1 MTNAIR
7 TFTRRNRVR
16 LATLATGALLALLG
30 IVIPT
35 VHPAS
40 AGSNPSGSTR
50 PRPVTI
56 DVIAKNTSFRMLP
69 DDGFIGTQ
77 NLFDK
82 KTGEQVGSDVFYCLE
97 VEPVTSAGAQT
108 LAECPGTATFTGK
121 GKISILGS
129 FLVPPN
135 PGESWTLA
143 VTGGTDRY
151 KYVRGQLKVIQISP
165 TEQEGI
171 WTLLFDGPVKF

>member
-35 VHPAS
+35 VRPAS
-40 AGSNPSGSTR
+40 AGSNPSGPTR
-50 PRPVTI
+50 PRPVTIVTI

-121 GKISILGS
+121 GEISILGS

-151 KYVRGQLKVIQISP
+151 KNVRGQLKVIQISP

-171 WTLLFDGPVKF
+171 WTLLL

>member
-40 AGSNPSGSTR
+40 AGSNPSGPTR
-50 PRPVTI
+50 PRPVTIVTI

-82 KTGEQVGSDVFYCLE
+82 TTGEQVGSDVFYCLE
-97 VEPVTSAGAQT
+97 VVPVTSAGAQT
-108 LAECPGTATFTGK
+108 LAECPGTAT
-121 GKISILGS
+121 
-129 FLVPPN
+129 
-135 PGESWTLA
+135 
-143 VTGGTDRY
+143 
-151 KYVRGQLKVIQISP
+151 
-165 TEQEGI
+165 
-171 WTLLFDGPVKF
+171 

>member
-7 TFTRRNRVR
+7 TFTRRNPAR
-16 LATLATGALLALLG
+16 LATLATAALLALLG

-40 AGSNPSGSTR
+40 AGSNPSGSTM

-121 GKISILGS
+121 GNISILGS

-151 KYVRGQLKVIQISP
+151 KNVRGQLKVIQISP

-171 WTLLFDGPVKF
+171 WTLLL

>member
-7 TFTRRNRVR
+7 TFARRNRVG
-16 LATLATGALLALLG
+16 LATLATGALLALLS
-30 IVIPT
+30 IVIPA

-40 AGSNPSGSTR
+40 AASNPSGSTR

-56 DVIAKNTSFRMLP
+56 NVIAKNTSFRMLP

-121 GKISILGS
+121 GNISILGS

-151 KYVRGQLKVIQISP
+151 KNVRGQLKVIQISP

-171 WTLLFDGPVKF
+171 WTLLL

>member
-7 TFTRRNRVR
+7 TFSRRNRVR

-40 AGSNPSGSTR
+40 AGSNPSGSTM

-151 KYVRGQLKVIQISP
+151 KNVRGQLKVIQISP

-171 WTLLFDGPVKF
+171 WTLLL